1 MSTAF
6 VICGALAREVLDV
19 VERRGWDAAVVG
31 VPALIHMT
39 PARIAPEVEKRI
51 LQLRERY
58 DNLLVVYGDC
68 GSSGALDETLDRLG
82 VPRTAGPHCYE
93 MYGGE
98 LFHRLMDEEPGTYFL
113 TDFLLRG
120 FEGLVVKGMGLD
132 RHPELKDIYFANY
145 RRLAYLA
152 QTDDPALRAR
162 AEEVA
167 AYLGLPLTVH
177 VVGVGVLEE
186 RLAAFMRGVGAEAAS
201 EAALHGQ
208 LAGRAA
214 P

>member
-1 MSTAF
+1 VSTAF
-6 VICGALAREVLDV
+6 VICGALAREVLEI
-19 VERRGWDAAVVG
+19 VERRGWDATVVG

-39 PARIAPEVEKRI
+39 PARIAPAVEKRI
-51 LQLRERY
+51 LQLREQY

-68 GSSGALDETLDRLG
+68 GSSGALDETLARLD

-93 MYGGE
+93 MYGGD
-98 LFHRLMDEEPGTYFL
+98 LFQQLMDEEPGTYFL

-132 RHPELKDIYFANY
+132 RHPELKDVYFANY
-145 RRLAYLA
+145 QRLAYLA
-152 QTDDPALRAR
+152 QTDDPDLRAK

-167 AYLGLPLTVH
+167 AYLDLPLTVY
-177 VVGVGVLEE
+177 VVGTGVLEA
-186 RLAAFMRGVGAEAAS
+186 RLVAFMRSVGVEPGPEPVPR
-201 EAALHGQ
+201 EQ
-208 LAGRAA
+208 LARPTA